1 MKKFLAIM
9 MAMLMIVACFAGC
22 GTEENTTDQGEQ
34 NNNQNVTPNDDATA
48 KKKLTVATSPD
59 FPPFESYDDNG
70 NVIGIEIDILNL
82 ICDELGYELD
92 LQTMNFDAVLA
103 GVSTDKYT
111 VGASGIS
118 VTPEREENMLFTDPY
133 CLAAQAI
140 VVIEGSPIKSKA
152 DLEGKKVSVQ
162 LGTTAQEYCTSNGYE
177 VDAYE
182 ANADAQTALVT
193 GKVDAWVIDD
203 LTAAEMVE
211 VFNAENSATKLIVLD
226 EAMTTEPYAFAL
238 AKGNEAL
245 VEELNTALNKLV
257 ENGKVE
263 ELFDKYYA
271 PYTSPIEE

>member
-1 MKKFLAIM
+1 MKKILALIL
-9 MAMLMIVACFAGC
+9 AMLMVAACFVGC
-22 GTEENTTDQGEQ
+22 GSEETTTTEQGGAQGTETTE
-34 NNNQNVTPNDDATA
+34 TTE

-59 FPPFESYDDNG
+59 FPPFEYYDDNG
-70 NVIGIEIDILNL
+70 NVIGIEIDILKL
-82 ICDELGYELD
+82 ICAELGYELD

-103 GVSTDKYT
+103 GVSTDKYS
-111 VGASGIS
+111 VAASGIS

-140 VVIEGSPIKSKA
+140 VVVEGSSIKTKA

-162 LGTTAQEYCTSNGYE
+162 LGTTAQEYCSSNGYT

-211 VFNAENSATKLIVLD
+211 VYNAENSNTKLVVLD
-226 EAMTTEPYAFAL
+226 DAMTTEPYAFAL
-238 AKGNEAL
+238 ANGNEEL
-245 VEELNTALNKLV
+245 VEELNTVLNKLV
-257 ENGKVE
+257 EDGKVE

>member
-162 LGTTAQEYCTSNGYE
+162 LGTTAQDYCTSNGYE

-257 ENGKVE
+257 EDGKVE